1 MGSSGSGKTT
11 LLNCIST
18 IDKVTAGHI
27 FVGGTDI
34 TKLKGNDLNKFRRE
48 DLGFIFQDFNLL
60 DTLTAYENI
69 ALALSIQNVSPKEID
84 KRIKKVVKELDIESV
99 LKKYPYQMSGGQKQR
114 VAAARA
120 IITNPCLVLADEPT
134 GALDSKSSKMLL
146 EKLTYLNNALG
157 ATILM
162 VTHDAYAASYATRII
177 FIKDGK
183 IYNEIRKGNDTR
195 KEFFDKI
202 IDVVTLLGGDIMM
215 LFKLSIKNITKS
227 IKDYAIY
234 FFTLVLGVAIFYVFN
249 AIDSQT
255 VMLNVSSS
263 TSEIIRLMTT
273 ILGGV
278 SVFVSFIL
286 GFLIIYA
293 SRFLIKRRNKEFG
306 IYLTLG
312 MSKRKISLILFFET
326 LIIGVISLGVG
337 LALGIVLSQLMS
349 ILVANMFEA
358 DLTKFQFTFSS
369 SAALKTLLY
378 FSIMYL
384 IVMIFNTII
393 VNKCKLIDLLHGNKK
408 SEKVKLKNPIIC
420 TIVFIIAVIALSY
433 AYYLVTDGFGT
444 SPLMNTISGIL
455 IPIALGC
462 ISTFLIFWSLSG
474 LILKIVMHLKKYYYK
489 GLNSFTVRQISSKI
503 NTTVF
508 SMTIICLMLFF
519 TICIF
524 SSALSIKNS
533 LSGNLKDLAPV
544 DIQFSK
550 LQEPL
555 SKEEQENFSKDII
568 EDYNTTVK
576 DTLQRLDVYKY
587 LKDVVDINIY
597 RVEEITLKDSFG
609 DQIEQIGKDYPLL
622 AYQDKETLIKLS
634 DYNRLAKLYNK
645 KELTLKDNEYVII
658 ANYKMMADIRN
669 ISLKNNTKLTINGK
683 DYYPKYQECQDG
695 IIELSGSATNT
706 GVIILPDNALEGI
719 HPYKNILAAN
729 YQADTKEEKENVE
742 DIVSTIINNHFN
754 KDTLL
759 SYNTKIDIY
768 ASSIGLG
775 AMVTFVGLY
784 LGIIFL
790 ISSAAI
796 LALKELSESTDNK
809 ERFNMLRKIGTDDK
823 MINKALFNQ
832 IAVFFLFPL
841 LLAIIHS
848 IFGIEFANYILKTMG
863 TESLL
868 SSIILTAVFL
878 VVIYGGYF
886 LVTYYCSKTIIKER

>member
-1 MGSSGSGKTT
+1 
-11 LLNCIST
+11 
-18 IDKVTAGHI
+18 
-27 FVGGTDI
+27 
-34 TKLKGNDLNKFRRE
+34 
-48 DLGFIFQDFNLL
+48 
-60 DTLTAYENI
+60 
-69 ALALSIQNVSPKEID
+69 
-84 KRIKKVVKELDIESV
+84 
-99 LKKYPYQMSGGQKQR
+99 
-114 VAAARA
+114 
-120 IITNPCLVLADEPT
+120 
-134 GALDSKSSKMLL
+134 
-146 EKLTYLNNALG
+146 
-157 ATILM
+157 
-162 VTHDAYAASYATRII
+162 
-177 FIKDGK
+177 
-183 IYNEIRKGNDTR
+183 
-195 KEFFDKI
+195 
-202 IDVVTLLGGDIMM
+202 M

-263 TSEIIRLMTT
+263 KYEAIELMTT

-312 MSKRKISLILFFET
+312 MPKRKISLILFFET

-337 LALGIVLSQLMS
+337 LALGTVLSQLMS

-369 SAALKTLLY
+369 SAALKALLY

-420 TIVFIIAVIALSY
+420 TVVFIIAVIALSY

-444 SPLMNTISGIL
+444 SPLMNTIRGIL
-455 IPIALGC
+455 LPIALGC
-462 ISTFLIFWSLSG
+462 VSTFLIFWSLSG

-550 LQEPL
+550 LQQL
-555 SKEEQENFSKDII
+555 SDEEEESFSKDII
-568 EDYNTTVK
+568 EDYNTTAK

-597 RVEEITLKDSFG
+597 RLEEITLKDSFG
-609 DQIEQIGKDYPLL
+609 DQIEQIGKDYPTL
-622 AYQDKETLIKLS
+622 AYNVREDLVKLS

-658 ANYKMMADIRN
+658 SNYKMMADIRN
-669 ISLKNNTKLTINGK
+669 IALKNNTKLTINSK
-683 DYYPKYQECQDG
+683 NYYPKYQECQDG
-695 IIELSGSATNT
+695 FIELSGSATNT

-768 ASSIGLG
+768 ESSIGLG

-809 ERFNMLRKIGTDDK
+809 ERFNMLRKIGTDEK

>member
-1 MGSSGSGKTT
+1 
-11 LLNCIST
+11 
-18 IDKVTAGHI
+18 
-27 FVGGTDI
+27 
-34 TKLKGNDLNKFRRE
+34 
-48 DLGFIFQDFNLL
+48 
-60 DTLTAYENI
+60 
-69 ALALSIQNVSPKEID
+69 
-84 KRIKKVVKELDIESV
+84 
-99 LKKYPYQMSGGQKQR
+99 
-114 VAAARA
+114 
-120 IITNPCLVLADEPT
+120 
-134 GALDSKSSKMLL
+134 
-146 EKLTYLNNALG
+146 
-157 ATILM
+157 
-162 VTHDAYAASYATRII
+162 
-177 FIKDGK
+177 
-183 IYNEIRKGNDTR
+183 
-195 KEFFDKI
+195 
-202 IDVVTLLGGDIMM
+202 M

-369 SAALKTLLY
+369 SAALKALLY

-433 AYYLVTDGFGT
+433 AYYLVTDGFST
-444 SPLMNTISGIL
+444 SPLMNTIEGIL

-462 ISTFLIFWSLSG
+462 VSTFLIFWSLSG

-489 GLNSFTVRQISSKI
+489 GLNSFTIRQISSKI

-508 SMTIICLMLFF
+508 SMTIICLMLFL

-533 LSGNLKDLAPV
+533 LSGNLKNLAPV

-550 LQEPL
+550 LQQL
-555 SKEEQENFSKDII
+555 SDEEEESFSKDII

-587 LKDVVDINIY
+587 LKEVVDINIY

-634 DYNRLAKLYNK
+634 NYNRLAKLYNK

-669 ISLKNNTKLTINGK
+669 IALKNNTKLTINSK
-683 DYYPKYQECQDG
+683 NYYPKYQECQDG
-695 IIELSGSATNT
+695 FIELSGSATNT

-719 HPYKNILAAN
+719 HPYKNVLAAN
-729 YQADTKEEKENVE
+729 YQADTKEEKE
-742 DIVSTIINNHFN
+742 DIEETVSTIMNNHFN

-759 SYNTKIDIY
+759 TYNTKIDIY

-809 ERFNMLRKIGTDDK
+809 ERFNMLRKIGTDEK

-886 LVTYYCSKTIIKER
+886 LVTYYCSKTIIKERN

>member
-1 MGSSGSGKTT
+1 
-11 LLNCIST
+11 
-18 IDKVTAGHI
+18 
-27 FVGGTDI
+27 
-34 TKLKGNDLNKFRRE
+34 
-48 DLGFIFQDFNLL
+48 
-60 DTLTAYENI
+60 
-69 ALALSIQNVSPKEID
+69 
-84 KRIKKVVKELDIESV
+84 
-99 LKKYPYQMSGGQKQR
+99 
-114 VAAARA
+114 
-120 IITNPCLVLADEPT
+120 
-134 GALDSKSSKMLL
+134 
-146 EKLTYLNNALG
+146 
-157 ATILM
+157 
-162 VTHDAYAASYATRII
+162 
-177 FIKDGK
+177 
-183 IYNEIRKGNDTR
+183 
-195 KEFFDKI
+195 
-202 IDVVTLLGGDIMM
+202 MM

-278 SVFVSFIL
+278 SVFVSFVL

-326 LIIGVISLGVG
+326 LIMGVISLGVG

-384 IVMIFNTII
+384 IVMIFNTTI

-444 SPLMNTISGIL
+444 SPLMNTINGIL
-455 IPIALGC
+455 LPIAIGC

-550 LQEPL
+550 LQQL
-555 SKEEQENFSKDII
+555 SDEEEESFSKDII

-587 LKDVVDINIY
+587 LKDVVDINTY

-645 KELTLKDNEYVII
+645 KELNLKDNEYVII
-658 ANYKMMADIRN
+658 ANYKMMAGIRN

-729 YQADTKEEKENVE
+729 YQTDTKEEKENVE

>member
-1 MGSSGSGKTT
+1 
-11 LLNCIST
+11 
-18 IDKVTAGHI
+18 
-27 FVGGTDI
+27 
-34 TKLKGNDLNKFRRE
+34 
-48 DLGFIFQDFNLL
+48 
-60 DTLTAYENI
+60 
-69 ALALSIQNVSPKEID
+69 
-84 KRIKKVVKELDIESV
+84 
-99 LKKYPYQMSGGQKQR
+99 
-114 VAAARA
+114 
-120 IITNPCLVLADEPT
+120 
-134 GALDSKSSKMLL
+134 
-146 EKLTYLNNALG
+146 
-157 ATILM
+157 
-162 VTHDAYAASYATRII
+162 
-177 FIKDGK
+177 
-183 IYNEIRKGNDTR
+183 
-195 KEFFDKI
+195 
-202 IDVVTLLGGDIMM
+202 MM
-215 LFKLSIKNITKS
+215 LFKLSLKNITKS

-312 MSKRKISLILFFET
+312 MPKRKISLILFFET

-337 LALGIVLSQLMS
+337 LALGTVLSQLMS

-369 SAALKTLLY
+369 SAALKALLY

-420 TIVFIIAVIALSY
+420 TVVFIIAVIALSY

-444 SPLMNTISGIL
+444 SPLMNTIRGIL
-455 IPIALGC
+455 LPIALGC
-462 ISTFLIFWSLSG
+462 VSTFLIFWSLSG

-550 LQEPL
+550 LQQL
-555 SKEEQENFSKDII
+555 SDEEEESFSKDII

-587 LKDVVDINIY
+587 LKEVVDINIY

-669 ISLKNNTKLTINGK
+669 IALKNNTKLTINSK

-695 IIELSGSATNT
+695 FIELSGSATNT

-719 HPYKNILAAN
+719 HPYKNVLAAN

-809 ERFNMLRKIGTDDK
+809 ERFNMLRKIGTDEK
-823 MINKALFNQ
+823 MINKALFYQ

>member
-1 MGSSGSGKTT
+1 
-11 LLNCIST
+11 
-18 IDKVTAGHI
+18 
-27 FVGGTDI
+27 
-34 TKLKGNDLNKFRRE
+34 
-48 DLGFIFQDFNLL
+48 
-60 DTLTAYENI
+60 
-69 ALALSIQNVSPKEID
+69 
-84 KRIKKVVKELDIESV
+84 
-99 LKKYPYQMSGGQKQR
+99 
-114 VAAARA
+114 
-120 IITNPCLVLADEPT
+120 
-134 GALDSKSSKMLL
+134 
-146 EKLTYLNNALG
+146 
-157 ATILM
+157 
-162 VTHDAYAASYATRII
+162 
-177 FIKDGK
+177 
-183 IYNEIRKGNDTR
+183 
-195 KEFFDKI
+195 
-202 IDVVTLLGGDIMM
+202 M
-215 LFKLSIKNITKS
+215 LFKLSLKNITKS

-263 TSEIIRLMTT
+263 KYEVIELMTT

-337 LALGIVLSQLMS
+337 LALGVVLSQLMS

-369 SAALKTLLY
+369 SAALKALLY

-433 AYYLVTDGFGT
+433 AYYLVTDGFST

-462 ISTFLIFWSLSG
+462 VSTFLIFWSLSG

-524 SSALSIKNS
+524 SSALSLKNS

-550 LQEPL
+550 LQQL
-555 SKEEQENFSKDII
+555 SDEEEESFSKDII
-568 EDYNTTVK
+568 EDYNITAK

-587 LKDVVDINIY
+587 LKDVVDINTY

-609 DQIEQIGKDYPLL
+609 DQIEQIGKDYPALSYNVREDL
-622 AYQDKETLIKLS
+622 VKLS

-669 ISLKNNTKLTINGK
+669 LALKNNTKLTINGK

-695 IIELSGSATNT
+695 FIELNGSATNT

-719 HPYKNILAAN
+719 HPYKNVLAAN
-729 YQADTKEEKENVE
+729 YQADTKEEKEDIE
-742 DIVSTIINNHFN
+742 DIISTIIYDHFN
-754 KDTLL
+754 KDTIIT
-759 SYNTKIDIY
+759 YNTKIDIY

-809 ERFNMLRKIGTDDK
+809 ERFNMLRKIGTDEK

-848 IFGIEFANYILKTMG
+848 IFGIEFANYILKTIG

-886 LVTYYCSKTIIKER
+886 LVTYYCSKNIIKER

>member
-1 MGSSGSGKTT
+1 
-11 LLNCIST
+11 
-18 IDKVTAGHI
+18 
-27 FVGGTDI
+27 
-34 TKLKGNDLNKFRRE
+34 
-48 DLGFIFQDFNLL
+48 
-60 DTLTAYENI
+60 
-69 ALALSIQNVSPKEID
+69 
-84 KRIKKVVKELDIESV
+84 
-99 LKKYPYQMSGGQKQR
+99 
-114 VAAARA
+114 
-120 IITNPCLVLADEPT
+120 
-134 GALDSKSSKMLL
+134 
-146 EKLTYLNNALG
+146 
-157 ATILM
+157 
-162 VTHDAYAASYATRII
+162 
-177 FIKDGK
+177 
-183 IYNEIRKGNDTR
+183 
-195 KEFFDKI
+195 
-202 IDVVTLLGGDIMM
+202 MM

-293 SRFLIKRRNKEFG
+293 SRFLIKKRNKEFG

-462 ISTFLIFWSLSG
+462 VSTFLIFWSLSG

-489 GLNSFTVRQISSKI
+489 GLNSFTIRQISSKI

-550 LQEPL
+550 LQQL
-555 SKEEQENFSKDII
+555 SDEEEESFSKDII

-587 LKDVVDINIY
+587 LKEVVDINTY

-669 ISLKNNTKLTINGK
+669 IALKNNTKLTINSK
-683 DYYPKYQECQDG
+683 NYYPKYQECQDG

-742 DIVSTIINNHFN
+742 DIVNTIINNHFN

-768 ASSIGLG
+768 ESSIGLG

>member
-1 MGSSGSGKTT
+1 
-11 LLNCIST
+11 
-18 IDKVTAGHI
+18 
-27 FVGGTDI
+27 
-34 TKLKGNDLNKFRRE
+34 
-48 DLGFIFQDFNLL
+48 
-60 DTLTAYENI
+60 
-69 ALALSIQNVSPKEID
+69 
-84 KRIKKVVKELDIESV
+84 
-99 LKKYPYQMSGGQKQR
+99 
-114 VAAARA
+114 
-120 IITNPCLVLADEPT
+120 
-134 GALDSKSSKMLL
+134 
-146 EKLTYLNNALG
+146 
-157 ATILM
+157 
-162 VTHDAYAASYATRII
+162 
-177 FIKDGK
+177 
-183 IYNEIRKGNDTR
+183 
-195 KEFFDKI
+195 
-202 IDVVTLLGGDIMM
+202 MM

-255 VMLNVSSS
+255 VMLKVSSS

-455 IPIALGC
+455 VPIALGC
-462 ISTFLIFWSLSG
+462 VSTFLIFWSLSG

-489 GLNSFTVRQISSKI
+489 GLNSFTIRQISSKI

-550 LQEPL
+550 LQQL
-555 SKEEQENFSKDII
+555 SDEEEESFSKDII
-568 EDYNTTVK
+568 EDYNTTAK

-587 LKDVVDINIY
+587 LKDVVDINTY
-597 RVEEITLKDSFG
+597 RVEEITLKDFFG
-609 DQIEQIGKDYPLL
+609 DQIEQIEKDYPLL
-622 AYQDKETLIKLS
+622 AYNVREDLVKLS

-658 ANYKMMADIRN
+658 ANYKMMAGIRN

-695 IIELSGSATNT
+695 FIELSGSATNT

-742 DIVSTIINNHFN
+742 DTVSTIINNHFN

-848 IFGIEFANYILKTMG
+848 IFGIEFANYILKTIG

>member
-1 MGSSGSGKTT
+1 
-11 LLNCIST
+11 
-18 IDKVTAGHI
+18 
-27 FVGGTDI
+27 
-34 TKLKGNDLNKFRRE
+34 
-48 DLGFIFQDFNLL
+48 
-60 DTLTAYENI
+60 
-69 ALALSIQNVSPKEID
+69 
-84 KRIKKVVKELDIESV
+84 
-99 LKKYPYQMSGGQKQR
+99 
-114 VAAARA
+114 
-120 IITNPCLVLADEPT
+120 
-134 GALDSKSSKMLL
+134 
-146 EKLTYLNNALG
+146 
-157 ATILM
+157 
-162 VTHDAYAASYATRII
+162 
-177 FIKDGK
+177 
-183 IYNEIRKGNDTR
+183 
-195 KEFFDKI
+195 
-202 IDVVTLLGGDIMM
+202 MM

-326 LIIGVISLGVG
+326 LIIGVISLGAG
-337 LALGIVLSQLMS
+337 L
-349 ILVANMFEA
+349 
-358 DLTKFQFTFSS
+358 
-369 SAALKTLLY
+369 
-378 FSIMYL
+378 
-384 IVMIFNTII
+384 
-393 VNKCKLIDLLHGNKK
+393 
-408 SEKVKLKNPIIC
+408 
-420 TIVFIIAVIALSY
+420 
-433 AYYLVTDGFGT
+433 
-444 SPLMNTISGIL
+444 
-455 IPIALGC
+455 ALGC

-550 LQEPL
+550 LQESL
-555 SKEEQENFSKDII
+555 SKEEKENFSKDII

-587 LKDVVDINIY
+587 LKDVVDINTY

-609 DQIEQIGKDYPLL
+609 DQIEQIGKDYPTL
-622 AYQDKETLIKLS
+622 AYNVREDLVKLS

-658 ANYKMMADIRN
+658 SNYKMMADIRN
-669 ISLKNNTKLTINGK
+669 IALKNNTKLTINGK

-719 HPYKNILAAN
+719 PPYKNILAAN

-768 ASSIGLG
+768 ESSIGLG

-809 ERFNMLRKIGTDDK
+809 ERFNMLRKIGTDEK
-823 MINKALFNQ
+823 MINKALFKQ